1 MIQLNQWNT
10 FNIYKEI
17 MHDETFESY
26 RSMIL
31 RVNGLSLQDVSKVD
45 RNEFPWQ
52 FCKSMK
58 YSTFLHISVSEYVDF
73 IMNVI
78 LGQDRTT
85 RAQAEAIN
93 KKAMLLK
100 NFPENYNGYFTVIVT
115 LLMSGEA
122 LIEMVISDPDSN
134 LVSEVQS
141 LKIDIAPGKLTMELP
156 TLEEPK
162 ELLLNNIDSIINS
175 STIIKPIQKE
185 CLKQIRKV
193 SFAWTLFVYGNL
205 CNYLDDFCVRQEY
218 EEDIVRL
225 NTLLKE
231 ALESDVFLATDKWMK
246 WKNTIE
252 MRKIDESPETFS
264 ELIEMVREM
273 LGVIDKSFWNTLKKH
288 NLSIIL

>member
-1 MIQLNQWNT
+1 
-10 FNIYKEI
+10 

-31 RVNGLSLQDVSKVD
+31 RVNGLSLQGVSKVD
-45 RNEFPWQ
+45 RNGFPWQ
-52 FCKSMK
+52 FSKSME
-58 YSTFLHISVSEYVDF
+58 YSTFLHVDVSRYVDF

-115 LLMSGEA
+115 LTMSGEA
-122 LIEMVISDPDSN
+122 LIELALNGPDGS
-134 LVSEVQS
+134 LVGGIQS
-141 LKIDIAPGKLTMELP
+141 LKIDIAPGTLTMELP
-156 TLEEPK
+156 SLEEPK
-162 ELLLNNIDSIINS
+162 ELLLNNIDNIIS
-175 STIIKPIQKE
+175 TSTIMKPFQKE

-246 WKNTIE
+246 WKNAIE

-264 ELIEMVREM
+264 ELIETVREM
-273 LGVIDKSFWNTLKKH
+273 LGMIDRSFWNTLKKH